1 MDFDIDIMVRAHWR
15 GIRVRNR
22 ATRVTYPEDG
32 VSHFRCAS
40 RQYSHFQNACEIFL
54 HHAGHLAGDSV
65 QAHATTMKKNHWADL
80 GESTFVAGIWF
91 MYGVYRLFGRLPF
104 RLFLYPVVSYYW
116 LTKPIARQSSMEY
129 LQRIQQAKNVFGK
142 PPGRWQGYRHFLQ
155 FGETLLDKLL
165 AIGGNYPVDRVDLSE
180 HKIIWDELEKQ
191 QGCLIVTAHLG
202 CLELMQSA
210 STWKR
215 KFKIN
220 ILVHTAH
227 ATSFNRI
234 LTRINPDTGVNF
246 LQVTAFN
253 APTAMML
260 ADRIAAGELIAIAG
274 DRVPTSGDR
283 IVNATFLGKP
293 GSISCRSVFDC
304 FSAYM
309 PGLCNGLHARWQR
322 LSAQGRE
329 TGRRRCNPSQ

>member
-1 MDFDIDIMVRAHWR
+1 
-15 GIRVRNR
+15 
-22 ATRVTYPEDG
+22 
-32 VSHFRCAS
+32 
-40 RQYSHFQNACEIFL
+40 
-54 HHAGHLAGDSV
+54 
-65 QAHATTMKKNHWADL
+65 MKKNHWADL

-104 RLFLYPVVSYYW
+104 RLFLFPVVSYYW
-116 LTKPIARQSSMEY
+116 LTKPMARRSSMEY

-142 PPGRWQGYRHFLQ
+142 SPGRWQGYRHFLQ

-234 LTRINPDTGVNF
+234 LNRINPDTGVNF

-274 DRVPTSGDR
+274 DRVPTSGER
-283 IVNATFLGKP
+283 IVNAAFLGKSAP
-293 GSISCRSVFDC
+293 FPAGPYLIASLLTCPAYAMVCMREGKGYRLRVEKLADAVATPRNKRGELIEQQAKKYASWLENRAAESPFDW
-304 FSAYM
+304 FNFFPFWDQAVR
-309 PGLCNGLHARWQR
+309 N
-322 LSAQGRE
+322 E
-329 TGRRRCNPSQ
+329 E

>member
-1 MDFDIDIMVRAHWR
+1 
-15 GIRVRNR
+15 
-22 ATRVTYPEDG
+22 
-32 VSHFRCAS
+32 
-40 RQYSHFQNACEIFL
+40 
-54 HHAGHLAGDSV
+54 
-65 QAHATTMKKNHWADL
+65 MKNNHWADF

-91 MYGVYRLFGRLPF
+91 LYGVYRLFGRIPF
-104 RLFLYPVVSYYW
+104 RVFLYPVVSYYW
-116 LTKPIARQSSMEY
+116 LTRPVARRSSMEY
-129 LQRIQQAKNVFGK
+129 LQRLQVSHHVFRK
-142 PPGRWQGYRHFLQ
+142 EPGLWQGYRHFIQ

-165 AIGGNYPVDRVDLSE
+165 AIGGNYPADTVDLSE
-180 HKIIWDELEKQ
+180 RNIIWNELDKG

-210 STWKR
+210 SAWKR

-234 LTRINPDTGVNF
+234 LNRINPDAGVNF

-260 ADRIAAGELIAIAG
+260 ADRISAGEIIAIAG

-283 IVNATFLGKP
+283 LVSAPFLGKLASFP
-293 GSISCRSVFDC
+293 AGPYLISSLLVCPAFAMVCLRGGKSYRISVEKLADAVATPRNKRDELIERQAVKYADWLEHRVAESPLDWFNFFPFWDQ
-304 FSAYM
+304 AVRD
-309 PGLCNGLHARWQR
+309 GK
-322 LSAQGRE
+322 
-329 TGRRRCNPSQ
+329 

>member
-1 MDFDIDIMVRAHWR
+1 
-15 GIRVRNR
+15 
-22 ATRVTYPEDG
+22 
-32 VSHFRCAS
+32 
-40 RQYSHFQNACEIFL
+40 
-54 HHAGHLAGDSV
+54 
-65 QAHATTMKKNHWADL
+65 MKKNHWADF

-91 MYGVYRLFGRLPF
+91 LYGMYRLFGRLPF
-104 RLFLYPVVSYYW
+104 RFFLYPVVSYYW
-116 LTKPIARQSSMEY
+116 LTRPVARRSSMEY
-129 LQRIQQAKNVFGK
+129 LQHLQESQHVFTK
-142 PPGRWQGYRHFLQ
+142 EPGLWQGYRHFIQ

-165 AIGGNYPVDRVDLSE
+165 AIGGNYPADAVDLSE
-180 HKIIWDELEKQ
+180 HKIIRTELENG

-234 LTRINPDTGVNF
+234 LNRINPDTGVNF

-260 ADRIAAGELIAIAG
+260 ADRISAGEIIAIAG

-283 IVNATFLGKP
+283 MVNAPFLGKP
-293 GSISCRSVFDC
+293 APFPAGPYLIASLLACPAYAMVCLREGRGYRLKVEKLADAVATPRNKRSELIEQQATKYAGWLEHRVAESPFDW
-304 FSAYM
+304 FNFFPFWDQAV
-309 PGLCNGLHARWQR
+309 RD
-322 LSAQGRE
+322 E
-329 TGRRRCNPSQ
+329 K